1 MIFDSKCPFCGSSV
15 TVKKTPV
22 TFFKCSKNRCGALVS
37 FGGSKR
43 LINGFYEAENPERNF
58 KRRSK

>member
-1 MIFDSKCPFCGSSV
+1 MISKSKCPFCGSAV

-22 TFFKCSKNRCGALVS
+22 MIFKCSNGECGAVVS

-43 LINGFYEAENPERNF
+43 LTNGFYEAEDPERNF
-58 KRRSK
+58 ERREK